1 MHKYGQDHDGVVYV
15 EGTVIV
21 RELIALQQSFMRRRD
36 GKFRTYGVNKLREL
50 RHGNSLEMAPR
61 SLGR

>member
-1 MHKYGQDHDGVVYV
+1 MHKYGQELDGVLYV

-21 RELIALQQSFMRRRD
+21 RELITLQQSFMRRRD
-36 GKFRTYGVNKLREL
+36 GKFKTYGVNKLKEL
-50 RHGNSLEMAPR
+50 RYGNSLEMAPK